1 MFSYFLQLTSSCV
14 QLAKNA
20 LCIRFSCYIM
30 VAERGIG
37 MKITIQQNHAVT
49 EPEITV
55 VCSKLDSR
63 LEEILSYISLIDN
76 TVTGAKDGETF
87 FIPLS
92 EILYFE
98 TVDRKVFFYT
108 ADGIYETVTKIYQ
121 LEEKL
126 ENTPFARISKTSIAN
141 LKKVR
146 SIKPAENSRLCAT
159 LVNGERVIVSR
170 QYLSVIKQK
179 LGVK

>member
-1 MFSYFLQLTSSCV
+1 
-14 QLAKNA
+14 
-20 LCIRFSCYIM
+20 
-30 VAERGIG
+30 
-37 MKITIQQNHAVT
+37 MKITIQQDENVA
-49 EPEITV
+49 EAEITV
-55 VCSKLDSR
+55 VCRRLDSK

-76 TVTGAKDGETF
+76 TVTGTKNGETF

-108 ADGIYETVTKIYQ
+108 ADSIYETVTKIYQ

-126 ENTPFARISKTSIAN
+126 ENTPFARISKTSVAN
-141 LKKVR
+141 LKKIR
-146 SIKPAENSRLCAT
+146 SIKPEANSRLCAT
-159 LVNGERVIVSR
+159 LVNGEKVIVSR